1 MQYETLHHVSFRL
14 VHFTGGINKGKHR
27 AVVVFLVKQGE
38 LYNKDEAL
46 LQTWLPESTRTPP
59 HNP

>member
-1 MQYETLHHVSFRL
+1 M
-14 VHFTGGINKGKHR
+14 
-27 AVVVFLVKQGE
+27 AVIMFLAKQGE

-46 LQTWLPESTRTPP
+46 LQTWLPESARTPP

>member
-1 MQYETLHHVSFRL
+1 M
-14 VHFTGGINKGKHR
+14 

-38 LYNKDEAL
+38 LYNKDDAL